1 MKFNNEAVIQ
11 SYKLI
16 DKKEQLNIIVNNK
29 LKL

>member
-1 MKFNNEAVIQ
+1 MEFNNEVVTQ